1 MNCFV
6 GFFSYLFLGGLSLY
20 GIHKIKESNEITRQE
35 EERKIQKEKKR
46 KSCVY
51 CFDEGLSKEEFNKI
65 VFSCTKKIKRIENV
79 EIDGLALYATVS
91 SVSGISSWDFTL
103 DFNDYG
109 KLTGKCYSKSENY
122 DSDIPQKLNNLI
134 YEKLEPYIDSINQKR
149 KNEEELIEQEKAR
162 KAQEESNCAKRKRRA
177 KQRRRKKFCKK
188 HWKGIVV
195 FVCIILLSILTA
207 IGYYQYIKLIPT
219 GYNDEEL
226 VGLSYE
232 AVEEKLENAGFT
244 NISTIATEDLT
255 LEQIE
260 LESIVFEIKISDDTD
275 FEKDKKYPYD
285 TEIIVRYHAIA
296 PVSSPVSS
304 KEIKKQNYHEVQ
316 TQFKEA
322 GFVNISLEP
331 IYDLALGWFVSDG
344 EIESI
349 TVNGEDEFYKG
360 EEFRPDDAVVI
371 KYHTL
376 KKNKPKK

>member
-1 MNCFV
+1 MDEYYCPNCGATLNNQS
-6 GFFSYLFLGGLSLY
+6 GFDPDNGTWTCTQCGQHLMDDDTFEGDSYEGVAWYCDECGTLLNKQSGFSDGY
-20 GIHKIKESNEITRQE
+20 GTWTCTECGHTNGTTEDDIYESEEDYQYQKTVNATADFISSVVTGIISGIADGSSEDDEDEDLDYDLDNETSSDYEAAFEYARQE
-35 EERKIQKEKKR
+35 RELEEQKQRE
-46 KSCVY
+46 Y
-51 CFDEGLSKEEFNKI
+51 QAELNK
-65 VFSCTKKIKRIENV
+65 
-79 EIDGLALYATVS
+79 
-91 SVSGISSWDFTL
+91 
-103 DFNDYG
+103 
-109 KLTGKCYSKSENY
+109 
-122 DSDIPQKLNNLI
+122 
-134 YEKLEPYIDSINQKR
+134 
-149 KNEEELIEQEKAR
+149 
-162 KAQEESNCAKRKRRA
+162 KRRA
-177 KQRRRKKFCKK
+177 KQRRRKNFCKK
-188 HWKGIVV
+188 HRKGIVV

-207 IGYYQYIKLIPT
+207 IGYYQYSKLIPT

-232 AVEEKLENAGFT
+232 AVEEKLESAGFT

-285 TEIIVRYHAIA
+285 TEIIVRYHAIV

-304 KEIKKQNYHEVQ
+304 KEIKKQNYNEVQ

-322 GFVNISLEP
+322 GFVNISIEP
-331 IYDLALGWFVSDG
+331 IYDVVLGWFVSDG

-376 KKNKPKK
+376 KKNKPK